1 MGGSDQIDFDFK
13 KYNCRFISE
22 EDLFG
27 IKEEDDFEK
36 KAERAFRNINLIVN
50 FDGTTFY
57 SIHNLCSG

>member
-13 KYNCRFISE
+13 KYNFRFISE

-36 KAERAFRNINLIVN
+36 KAERAFRNINLIII
-50 FDGTTFY
+50 FDGSTFY
-57 SIHNLCSG
+57 